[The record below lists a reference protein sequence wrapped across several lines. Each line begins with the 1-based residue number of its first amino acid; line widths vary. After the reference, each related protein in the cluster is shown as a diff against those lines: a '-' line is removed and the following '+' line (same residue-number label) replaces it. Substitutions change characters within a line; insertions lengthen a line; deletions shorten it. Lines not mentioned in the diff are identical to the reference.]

1 MSTGLLFILTVTH
14 IVIYSSYI
22 RIYSYIHNIYIIYGY
37 IAKTPRKAPRSA

>member
-22 RIYSYIHNIYIIYGY
+22 RINVYIVIYIIYIY
-37 IAKTPRKAPRSA
+37 NLWLYCQNA